1 MLGLRD
7 QAKAPLQIP
16 PPGRAAAVTA
26 ALFQPAAVMV
36 AVTGPEM
43 RA

>member
-7 QAKAPLQIP
+7 RARAPLHIRQ
-16 PPGRAAAVTA
+16 PGRAAVTA
-26 ALFQPAAVMV
+26 ALFQPAAVVV

-43 RA
+43 QA